1 MKTISKAAQK
11 KLNAKMIAGV
21 KSAYQRYSTKCAM
34 SFLGF
39 AEKQI
44 SLHERNM
51 RELLNSDIPEVKL
64 VGELNIHACKFGRE
78 YIEIV
83 YNGLEEIVGSEQWE
97 KINQDLDLIYS
108 TPETIQEVKEYWE
121 ETAKANKITAD
132 DIRQH
137 LE

>member
-1 MKTISKAAQK
+1 MNTISKAAQK
-11 KLNAKMIAGV
+11 RLNAKLTSAV

-44 SLHERNM
+44 SLHESNM
-51 RELLNSDIPEVKL
+51 RELLNSDIPEFKL
-64 VGELNIHACKFGRE
+64 IGELNVHACAFGRE

-83 YNGLEEIVGSEQWE
+83 YNGLEEIVGVEQWG
-97 KINQDLDLIYS
+97 KINQDLDLVND
-108 TPETIQEVKEYWE
+108 TPETIQEVTEYWQA
-121 ETAKANKITAD
+121 TAKAGKITAD

-137 LE
+137 AE

>member
-1 MKTISKAAQK
+1 MKITKAIKAKAQAAF
-11 KLNAKMIAGV
+11 AK
-21 KSAYQRYSTKCAM
+21 AYDRYSVKCAM
-34 SFLGF
+34 SILGY

-44 SLHERNM
+44 NLHERIM

-83 YNGLEEIVGSEQWE
+83 YNGLEEIVGVEQWE
-97 KINQDLDLIYS
+97 KINQDLVLIYN
-108 TPETIQEVKEYWE
+108 TPETLQEVTEYWQA
-121 ETAKANKITAD
+121 TAKANKITAD